1 MFYSKALYFHSSFTL
16 LGFSI
21 GSGKLLGKPDELP
34 WIACNRVASHPGW
47 GRGGL
52 GLGLTW
58 EQKYI
63 FCKFHKMWPLNLSNL
78 THNLLPFISCRERTH
93 KVYQIFSRKP
103 PTVVWQTL
111 NSMKVTHVVVDIQ
124 WCRGRPK

>member
-1 MFYSKALYFHSSFTL
+1 MNYH
-16 LGFSI
+16 G
-21 GSGKLLGKPDELP
+21 LP
-34 WIACNRVASHPGW
+34 AIEWHPIQGGGGGVRVRINLRA
-47 GRGGL
+47 
-52 GLGLTW
+52 
-58 EQKYI
+58 KIYI
-63 FCKFHKMWPLNLSNL
+63 CKFQKMWPLNLSNL
-78 THNLLPFISCRERTH
+78 THNLLPFISRRERTH